1 MSCNCNQLPTLT
13 DTCATPQT
21 TPVCRICPTTDE
33 SLKSD
38 NSEGTTLASTW
49 LDSTCSVD
57 EIVILGRKG
66 DKLARFSG
74 TGFIKIVDGLASVVK
89 SVPLK
94 VTQLY
99 HNFWKQTPSS
109 TPIPGDPLPF
119 KFQVVAD
126 CLGDMHAI
134 QGVPEKDSLTLWD
147 ASEKQFVQT
156 PVEEIPKCVKGLLP
170 RRTILEIVGYKH
182 IPADGDEDE
191 IRCLSALQGEGIIV
205 VKSVATVGDV
215 CDPEGSMASVA
226 EFLPTPTVTSTLK
239 WNSEDGYHW
248 SADA

>member
-1 MSCNCNQLPTLT
+1 
-13 DTCATPQT
+13 
-21 TPVCRICPTTDE
+21 
-33 SLKSD
+33 
-38 NSEGTTLASTW
+38 
-49 LDSTCSVD
+49 
-57 EIVILGRKG
+57 VILTRKG

-74 TGFIKIVDGLASVVK
+74 TGFIKIVEGLASVVS

-126 CLGDMHAI
+126 CLGDIHAI

-147 ASEKQFVQT
+147 ASAKQFVQT

-170 RRTILEIVGYKH
+170 RRETVELVGFKP
-182 IPADGDEDE
+182 IAANGDPNEV
-191 IRCLSALQGEGIIV
+191 RCLSTLAGAGIIV
-205 VKSVATVGDV
+205 VNQVDTVADPTDP
-215 CDPEGSMASVA
+215 CDTSKASVA
-226 EFLPTPTVTSTLK
+226 SFIPFPEPVGAEVYTVKYSTALGLHF
-239 WNSEDGYHW
+239 SED
-248 SADA
+248 A